1 MDDNKIL
8 TLSLPV
14 KNWNRIRSAM
24 GKLPYED
31 IADLFG
37 EMNKQFEIQLD
48 SLTEKEVHD
57 GQEK

>member
-8 TLSLPV
+8 TLSLSV

-31 IADLFG
+31 VADLFG
-37 EMNKQFEIQLD
+37 EMNRQFETQLAEPE
-48 SLTEKEVHD
+48 EKPE
-57 GQEK
+57 QNN